1 MIKKS
6 VIKNLSKCVTKQ
18 DTLIDSPWLS
28 GTGACWTLALV
39 GHDCRGWRISCAIR
53 SPLVFTVFKSL
64 FFPLP
69 SFYLSLYHFFSLLL
83 TWPSPPVSSGGE
95 GISCSFV
102 FHKYVTH
109 QAVFQPVSPRSLHE
123 LADVILTVLLCYI
136 AINSAWLPGG
146 AVLTYVNQIKAN
158 MGSALKP
165 NKGPSMDRIPWFL
178 RFNYVYQWCT
188 KGCALVL
195 DDSHWNIVQWV
206 LNWMCDC
213 VHLPPAQT
221 FLQSQLKSY
230 VFLCKV

>member
-1 MIKKS
+1 MLYAPHS
-6 VIKNLSKCVTKQ
+6 
-18 DTLIDSPWLS
+18 
-28 GTGACWTLALV
+28 
-39 GHDCRGWRISCAIR
+39 
-53 SPLVFTVFKSL
+53 SL
-64 FFPLP
+64 LF
-69 SFYLSLYHFFSLLL
+69 LSLSFFLFLLLFISLSLLL
-83 TWPSPPVSSGGE
+83 
-95 GISCSFV
+95 SFANLALLTSWSFI

-123 LADVILTVLLCYI
+123 LADVVPTVLLCYI
-136 AINSAWLPGG
+136 AMNSAWLPGR
-146 AVLTYVNQIKAN
+146 AVLTYINQRKAN
-158 MGSALKP
+158 MGSASKP

-221 FLQSQLKSY
+221 FFQSQLISCMFFY
-230 VFLCKV
+230 VKFRVHQHFFYPTLSFFCDL